1 MFFEEKH
8 GWMIPPEPVDESR
21 IVSEE
26 TADIIIV
33 GAGHSGVLAA
43 RAAVEAGASVIL
55 VEKAERERLIVYGH
69 EIGTFNSRF
78 AKERGVPEYDPIDLI
93 LEYQKRSINR
103 CNTELIRKYAY
114 HSGETFDWFLEPLDK
129 KYRDS
134 IHIFMNPKP
143 EKFKGD
149 VNGYKNFIGTMIF
162 DKNNLDQGL
171 AQAIKDTIKIFED
184 KGGVTRFGFAGE
196 YLEKD
201 GKRVA
206 ALIAKSRDGKYY
218 RFRANKGVLLA
229 AGDFAL
235 DKQMCIDLLDE
246 FMEISENMEKYR
258 VPRMG
263 RDGSGI
269 KMGIW
274 AGGHIQPAPRGG
286 MYCTMTGRPGAM
298 GGAAFLKLN
307 SHGKRFSNEGI
318 MGLWGVGLRAVR
330 QPEGNIV
337 TVWDSNWREDL
348 EYQAMDHLGVDLSD
362 DFSVPAIEELCRRA
376 LESGSRG
383 CSGAVQMA
391 KHRAMEGED
400 DGTKVS
406 RSKNGG
412 PFQSRLYAA
421 NTLEELADY
430 LGYEGVHKQN
440 FLDEIA
446 RYNELCT
453 KGRDEDFAKDPNLM
467 RPVIKPPFFG
477 CAANKDAGFL
487 MVTLAG
493 LVVDGNQQVLDDA
506 CEPIQ
511 GLFATGNCAGEIF
524 PLQYSTPIGGSSLG
538 MCHALGRQVGAYMA
552 GM

>member
-1 MFFEEKH
+1 MYFENKPA
-8 GWMIPPEPVDESR
+8 WMTPPERVDEKK
-21 IVSEE
+21 ILTEE
-26 TADIIIV
+26 TADIVIV
-33 GAGHSGVLAA
+33 GAGHSGTLAA
-43 RAAVEAGASVIL
+43 RAAAEAGASVIL
-55 VEKAERERLIVYGH
+55 VEKAQRDKLIVYGH
-69 EIGTFNSRF
+69 EVGTFNSRF
-78 AKERGVPEYDPIDLI
+78 AIERGVPEYDPIDII

-129 KYRDS
+129 KYKES
-134 IHIFMNPKP
+134 VHIFMNPKP
-143 EKFKGD
+143 SKFKGD

-162 DKNNLDQGL
+162 DKNDLNRGL
-171 AQAIKDTIKIFED
+171 AQAIKDTIALFEQL
-184 KGGVTRFGFAGE
+184 GGVTRFGIKGE
-196 YLEKD
+196 YLEKEN
-201 GKRVA
+201 GRVVG
-206 ALIAKSRDGKYY
+206 LIGSTRNGEYI
-218 RFRANKGVLLA
+218 RFRARKGVLLA

-246 FMEISENMEKYR
+246 FMEISENMNKYR

-318 MGLWGVGLRAVR
+318 MGLWGVGLRAAR
-330 QPEGNIV
+330 QPEGSIV
-337 TVWDSNWREDL
+337 TVWDANWKEDL

-362 DFSVPAIEELCRRA
+362 NFSVETIETLTA
-376 LESGSRG
+376 LALKNGADG
-383 CSGAVQMA
+383 CSGSFQMS

-400 DGTKVS
+400 DGTKLS

-412 PFQSRLYAA
+412 PFQSSLYAA
-421 NTLEELADY
+421 ETLEELADY
-430 LGYEGVHKQN
+430 LGYTGEYKQN

-446 RYNELCT
+446 RYNELCA

-467 RPVIKPPFFG
+467 RPVLKPPFYG
-477 CAANKDAGFL
+477 CAAKKDAGFL

-493 LVVDGNQQVLDDA
+493 LVVNGDQQVLDDA
-506 CEPIQ
+506 YEPIP
-511 GLFATGNCAGEIF
+511 GLFATGNCAGELF
-524 PLQYSTPIGGSSLG
+524 PMQYSTPIGGSSLG
-538 MCHALGRQVGAYMA
+538 LCHALGRQAGLYMA
-552 GM
+552 SL